1 MEHADRA
8 AVAHV
13 TAPTGGSGHN
23 CLVITVRV
31 CCPAALSAQVQ
42 QVLLDTPTVSS
53 RAVYPGA
60 SQVPPGDIIEA
71 DIPREVANEVVDAL
85 IGLGVQEQGS
95 IQLLPVGTWISRT
108 GLDAENRAPGE
119 GADAVVWTE
128 VIERAY
134 SESRL
139 TWTFITFMVL
149 ATLLAA
155 IAIVTDSVILVIG
168 AMVLGP
174 EFVPIAALGLGLVR
188 RRPNLFRQAA
198 RTLAIGFCV
207 SILVTALIALLA
219 RVAGLVTLDDIAV
232 GQRPGTAFI
241 YSPNVWSLVVA
252 VIAGAAGVLSLTSSK
267 SGGLV
272 GVFISVTTIP
282 ASGNIA
288 LALVFAEWTEFWG
301 SLTNLVVNII
311 GMALAGWLTLAL
323 QQVVWQRVSR
333 SRARRAPLPPAPR

>member
-1 MEHADRA
+1 
-8 AVAHV
+8 VY
-13 TAPTGGSGHN
+13 
-23 CLVITVRV
+23 
-31 CCPAALSAQVQ
+31 CPAELSADVQ
-42 QVLLDTPTVSS
+42 QVFAVTPTVSS
-53 RAVYPGA
+53 RALYSGA
-60 SQVPPGDIIEA
+60 SQVPAGDVIEA
-71 DIPREVANEVVDAL
+71 DIPREAANEIVDAL
-85 IGLGVQEQGS
+85 IALGVQEQGS

-108 GLDAENRAPGE
+108 GLAAEHRAPGE
-119 GADAVVWTE
+119 GADAVVWSE

-139 TWTFITFMVL
+139 TWAFITFMVL

-188 RRPNLFRQAA
+188 RRPHLFRQAA
-198 RTLAIGFCV
+198 RSLAIGFSV
-207 SILVTALIALLA
+207 SILVTAAIALVA
-219 RVAGLVTLDDIAV
+219 RLGGLVTLADISV
-232 GQRPGTAFI
+232 EQRPGTAFI
-241 YSPNVWSLVVA
+241 YEPNVWSLVVA
-252 VIAGAAGVLSLTSSK
+252 VIAGAAGVLSLTSGK

-288 LALVFAEWTEFWG
+288 LALVFAEWTELWG
-301 SLTNLVVNII
+301 SVTTLVVNII

-323 QQVVWQRVSR
+323 QQSVWSGISR
-333 SRARRAPLPPAPR
+333 SRARRAPQRRDAR